1 MNTRLDCAAYSER
14 AMDMQ
19 AKTQC
24 LGLLYQMDFAAH
36 FLELLQPQ
44 LQSTSESATIA
55 EEHKLLENCTP
66 LITIVIVV
74 YLSCLDRSDISFSLV
89 RESNAILTV
98 FYSMAVEL
106 LEML

>member
-1 MNTRLDCAAYSER
+1 MHFV
-14 AMDMQ
+14 
-19 AKTQC
+19 C
-24 LGLLYQMDFAAH
+24 LQ
-36 FLELLQPQ
+36 
-44 LQSTSESATIA
+44 SATIV

>member
-44 LQSTSESATIA
+44 LQSTSESTNSFHEESICLQWLLDLGHWIA
-55 EEHKLLENCTP
+55 EVLLIERGIKCWIAEDLAT
-66 LITIVIVV
+66 
-74 YLSCLDRSDISFSLV
+74 
-89 RESNAILTV
+89 
-98 FYSMAVEL
+98 
-106 LEML
+106 

>member
-1 MNTRLDCAAYSER
+1 MNTRLDCAAYGER

-44 LQSTSESATIA
+44 LQSTSE
-55 EEHKLLENCTP
+55 
-66 LITIVIVV
+66 VG
-74 YLSCLDRSDISFSLV
+74 DIS
-89 RESNAILTV
+89 LTSGFCRVLFLCGQLAQYAFCV
-98 FYSMAVEL
+98 FAECYNCGGTQIA
-106 LEML
+106 